1 MNIFLLGAKVF
12 VLVESN
18 SKAVAASLA
27 DSAVDLVSQVGSKF
41 YNDCI
46 AMIYFLIPYTLGG
59 IIIIGL
65 LYVEALAKL
74 SNWEIQT

>member
-46 AMIYFLIPYTLGG
+46 AMIYFLIPYT
-59 IIIIGL
+59 
-65 LYVEALAKL
+65 
-74 SNWEIQT
+74 